1 MDPNAPMSWL
11 DMPPSYDGPTQFA
24 PAIPDT
30 RNPYSFTATRDR
42 AFQLEQ
48 MKQQEAQM
56 RLQSILEEKR
66 RQREA
71 DQAMPFLQALD
82 PTADTY
88 SEQRRKALL
97 SLPPSALTNPHVQN
111 LVRDQDYLHRA
122 SSRSTDDPR
131 VAKVLA
137 EDPGQF
143 ETYQDDLEKLTPKE
157 AANRLWSRHN
167 DNKLKVE
174 LASSGYDGDFN
185 DLLGERGYID
195 PVKAALWKNK
205 NGVRN
210 QAMTDDDRKAL
221 LSLHRSSS
229 RSTDDPRVAKVLA
242 EDPGQFETYQDD
254 LEKLTP
260 KEAANRLWSRHN
272 DNKLKVELAS
282 SGYDG
287 DFNDLLGERG
297 YIDPVKAALWKNKN
311 GVRNQ
316 AMTEDDR
323 DKLLKELGDV
333 VMKRDDPNASD
344 DFKKIADARVNT
356 LRQRLGGLAPPL
368 ESGKTAPPP
377 SPTGPIS
384 TEEAPKYWQESKK
397 ELAKH
402 FMEAAGGDAQKFSQM
417 LGNPED
423 ARNALSTFPRAGK
436 PAFTYPRGI
445 FTNDDV
451 HWGEVLEALRHDQG
465 MVGGMGG
472 NSMDATGSGTRVG
485 QKLQRPPPDPALAEF
500 ERLK

>member
-48 MKQQEAQM
+48 MKQQEAQL

-111 LVRDQDYLHRA
+111 LVRDQDYLHRSA
-122 SSRSTDDPR
+122 SRSTDDPR

-157 AANRLWSRHN
+157 AANRLW
-167 DNKLKVE
+167 
-174 LASSGYDGDFN
+174 A
-185 DLLGERGYID
+185 
-195 PVKAALWKNK
+195 
-205 NGVRN
+205 
-210 QAMTDDDRKAL
+210 
-221 LSLHRSSS
+221 
-229 RSTDDPRVAKVLA
+229 
-242 EDPGQFETYQDD
+242 
-254 LEKLTP
+254 
-260 KEAANRLWSRHN
+260 RHN

-377 SPTGPIS
+377 SPTGAIS

-417 LGNPED
+417 LGNPEA

-485 QKLQRPPPDPALAEF
+485 QPVQAPLPEGISGFKRI
-500 ERLK
+500 R

>member
-11 DMPPSYDGPTQFA
+11 DMPPSYEGPTQFA

-111 LVRDQDYLHRA
+111 LVRDQDYLHRSA
-122 SSRSTDDPR
+122 SRSTDDPR

-157 AANRLWSRHN
+157 AANRLWARHN

-210 QAMTDDDRKAL
+210 QAMTDDDR
-221 LSLHRSSS
+221 
-229 RSTDDPRVAKVLA
+229 
-242 EDPGQFETYQDD
+242 
-254 LEKLTP
+254 
-260 KEAANRLWSRHN
+260 
-272 DNKLKVELAS
+272 
-282 SGYDG
+282 
-287 DFNDLLGERG
+287 
-297 YIDPVKAALWKNKN
+297 
-311 GVRNQ
+311 
-316 AMTEDDR
+316 
-323 DKLLKELGDV
+323 DKLLKELGDTII
-333 VMKRDDPNASD
+333 KRNDPTSPPEYKAV
-344 DFKKIADARVNT
+344 ADARIT
-356 LRQRLGGLAPPL
+356 ALQARLGDAVPKLTAATPATTPP
-368 ESGKTAPPP
+368 
-377 SPTGPIS
+377 PTGPIS

-417 LGNPED
+417 LGNPEA
-423 ARNALSTFPRAGK
+423 ARNALSIFPKAGK

-465 MVGGMGG
+465 LVGGMGG
-472 NSMDATGSGTRVG
+472 NAMDAEGRGGRINQTREVEG
-485 QKLQRPPPDPALAEF
+485 PYGKYNIRRVP
-500 ERLK
+500 

>member
-71 DQAMPFLQALD
+71 DQAMSFLQALD

-157 AANRLWSRHN
+157 AANRLW
-167 DNKLKVE
+167 
-174 LASSGYDGDFN
+174 A
-185 DLLGERGYID
+185 
-195 PVKAALWKNK
+195 
-205 NGVRN
+205 
-210 QAMTDDDRKAL
+210 
-221 LSLHRSSS
+221 
-229 RSTDDPRVAKVLA
+229 
-242 EDPGQFETYQDD
+242 
-254 LEKLTP
+254 
-260 KEAANRLWSRHN
+260 RHN

>member
-1 MDPNAPMSWL
+1 
-11 DMPPSYDGPTQFA
+11 MPPSYDGPTQFA

-157 AANRLWSRHN
+157 AANRLWARHN

-210 QAMTDDDRKAL
+210 QAMTDDDR
-221 LSLHRSSS
+221 
-229 RSTDDPRVAKVLA
+229 
-242 EDPGQFETYQDD
+242 
-254 LEKLTP
+254 
-260 KEAANRLWSRHN
+260 
-272 DNKLKVELAS
+272 
-282 SGYDG
+282 
-287 DFNDLLGERG
+287 
-297 YIDPVKAALWKNKN
+297 
-311 GVRNQ
+311 
-316 AMTEDDR
+316 
-323 DKLLKELGDV
+323 DKLLKELGDTII
-333 VMKRDDPNASD
+333 KRNDPTSPPEYKAV
-344 DFKKIADARVNT
+344 ADARIAA
-356 LRQRLGGLAPPL
+356 LQARLGDAVPKL
-368 ESGKTAPPP
+368 TAATPATTP
-377 SPTGPIS
+377 SSTGPIS

-417 LGNPED
+417 LGNPEA
-423 ARNALSTFPRAGK
+423 ARNALSIFPKAGK

-472 NSMDATGSGTRVG
+472 NSMDAEGRGGRINQTREVEG
-485 QKLQRPPPDPALAEF
+485 PYGKYNIRRVP
-500 ERLK
+500 

>member
-1 MDPNAPMSWL
+1 MDLNAPMSWL
-11 DMPPSYDGPTQFA
+11 DMPPSYEGPTQFA

-56 RLQSILEEKR
+56 RLQSILDEKR

-71 DQAMPFLQALD
+71 EQAMPFLQALD
-82 PTADTY
+82 PSADTY

-143 ETYQDDLEKLTPKE
+143 ETYQEELATLSPKE
-157 AANRLWSRHN
+157 AANRLWARHN

-174 LASSGYDGDFN
+174 LASSGYDSDFK
-185 DLLGERGYID
+185 DLQ
-195 PVKAALWKNK
+195 N
-205 NGVRN
+205 
-210 QAMTDDDRKAL
+210 
-221 LSLHRSSS
+221 
-229 RSTDDPRVAKVLA
+229 
-242 EDPGQFETYQDD
+242 
-254 LEKLTP
+254 EK
-260 KEAANRLWSRHN
+260 
-272 DNKLKVELAS
+272 
-282 SGYDG
+282 
-287 DFNDLLGERG
+287 G

-323 DKLLKELGDV
+323 DKLLKELGETII
-333 VMKRDDPNASD
+333 KRNDPTSPPEYKAV
-344 DFKKIADARVNT
+344 ADARIAS
-356 LRQRLGGLAPPL
+356 LQARLGEAAPKMT
-368 ESGKTAPPP
+368 GAPAAPVAT
-377 SPTGPIS
+377 SPTGSIS

-402 FMEAAGGDAQKFSQM
+402 FMVAAGGDAQKFSQM
-417 LGNPED
+417 LGSPEA

-472 NSMDATGSGTRVG
+472 SPLDATGSGTRVG
-485 QKLQRPPPDPALAEF
+485 QPVQAPLPESITGFKRI
-500 ERLK
+500 R

>member
-48 MKQQEAQM
+48 MKQQEAQL

-71 DQAMPFLQALD
+71 EQAMPFLQALD

-111 LVRDQDYLHRA
+111 LVRDQDYLHR
-122 SSRSTDDPR
+122 
-131 VAKVLA
+131 
-137 EDPGQF
+137 
-143 ETYQDDLEKLTPKE
+143 
-157 AANRLWSRHN
+157 
-167 DNKLKVE
+167 
-174 LASSGYDGDFN
+174 
-185 DLLGERGYID
+185 
-195 PVKAALWKNK
+195 
-205 NGVRN
+205 
-210 QAMTDDDRKAL
+210 
-221 LSLHRSSS
+221 SSS

-260 KEAANRLWSRHN
+260 KEAANRLWARHN
-272 DNKLKVELAS
+272 DNKLKVELAG

-287 DFNDLLGERG
+287 DFKDLLGERG

-316 AMTEDDR
+316 AMTDDDR
-323 DKLLKELGDV
+323 DKLLKELGEV
-333 VMKRDDPNASD
+333 VMKRDDPTASD

-402 FMEAAGGDAQKFSQM
+402 FMETAGGDAQRFSQM
-417 LGNPED
+417 LGNPEA
-423 ARNALSTFPRAGK
+423 ARNALSTFPKAGK

-472 NSMDATGSGTRVG
+472 NSLDATGSGTRVG
-485 QKLQRPPPDPALAEF
+485 QPVQAPLPEGISGFKRI
-500 ERLK
+500 R

>member
-71 DQAMPFLQALD
+71 DQAMSFLQALD

-157 AANRLWSRHN
+157 AANRLW
-167 DNKLKVE
+167 
-174 LASSGYDGDFN
+174 A
-185 DLLGERGYID
+185 
-195 PVKAALWKNK
+195 
-205 NGVRN
+205 
-210 QAMTDDDRKAL
+210 
-221 LSLHRSSS
+221 
-229 RSTDDPRVAKVLA
+229 
-242 EDPGQFETYQDD
+242 
-254 LEKLTP
+254 
-260 KEAANRLWSRHN
+260 RHN

-417 LGNPED
+417 LGNPEA

-436 PAFTYPRGI
+436 PAFTYPRGT

-485 QKLQRPPPDPALAEF
+485 QKLQRPSPDPALAEF

>member
-48 MKQQEAQM
+48 MKQQEAQL

-71 DQAMPFLQALD
+71 EQAMPFLQALD
-82 PTADTY
+82 PTEDTY

-111 LVRDQDYLHRA
+111 LVRDQDYLHRS

-157 AANRLWSRHN
+157 AANRLWARHN

-210 QAMTDDDRKAL
+210 QAMTDDDR
-221 LSLHRSSS
+221 
-229 RSTDDPRVAKVLA
+229 
-242 EDPGQFETYQDD
+242 
-254 LEKLTP
+254 
-260 KEAANRLWSRHN
+260 
-272 DNKLKVELAS
+272 
-282 SGYDG
+282 
-287 DFNDLLGERG
+287 
-297 YIDPVKAALWKNKN
+297 
-311 GVRNQ
+311 
-316 AMTEDDR
+316 
-323 DKLLKELGDV
+323 DKLLKELGEV
-333 VMKRDDPNASD
+333 VMKRDDPTASD

-417 LGNPED
+417 LGNPEA
-423 ARNALSTFPRAGK
+423 ARNALSTFPKAGK

-472 NSMDATGSGTRVG
+472 NAMDATGSGTRVG

>member
-48 MKQQEAQM
+48 MKQQEAQL

-71 DQAMPFLQALD
+71 EQAMPFLQALD
-82 PTADTY
+82 PTEDTY

-111 LVRDQDYLHRA
+111 LVRDQDY
-122 SSRSTDDPR
+122 
-131 VAKVLA
+131 
-137 EDPGQF
+137 
-143 ETYQDDLEKLTPKE
+143 
-157 AANRLWSRHN
+157 
-167 DNKLKVE
+167 
-174 LASSGYDGDFN
+174 
-185 DLLGERGYID
+185 
-195 PVKAALWKNK
+195 
-205 NGVRN
+205 
-210 QAMTDDDRKAL
+210 
-221 LSLHRSSS
+221 LHRSSS

-260 KEAANRLWSRHN
+260 KEAANRLWARHN
-272 DNKLKVELAS
+272 DNKLKVELAG

-287 DFNDLLGERG
+287 DFNDLLGEQG

-316 AMTEDDR
+316 AMTDDDR
-323 DKLLKELGDV
+323 DKLLKELGEV
-333 VMKRDDPNASD
+333 VMKRDDPTASD

-417 LGNPED
+417 LGNPEA
-423 ARNALSTFPRAGK
+423 ARNALSTFPKAGK

-472 NSMDATGSGTRVG
+472 NAMDATGSGTRVG

>member
-71 DQAMPFLQALD
+71 EQAMPFLQALD

-210 QAMTDDDRKAL
+210 QA
-221 LSLHRSSS
+221 
-229 RSTDDPRVAKVLA
+229 
-242 EDPGQFETYQDD
+242 
-254 LEKLTP
+254 
-260 KEAANRLWSRHN
+260 
-272 DNKLKVELAS
+272 
-282 SGYDG
+282 
-287 DFNDLLGERG
+287 
-297 YIDPVKAALWKNKN
+297 I
-311 GVRNQ
+311 
-316 AMTEDDR
+316 TEDDR

-377 SPTGPIS
+377 SPTGAIS

-417 LGNPED
+417 LGNPEA